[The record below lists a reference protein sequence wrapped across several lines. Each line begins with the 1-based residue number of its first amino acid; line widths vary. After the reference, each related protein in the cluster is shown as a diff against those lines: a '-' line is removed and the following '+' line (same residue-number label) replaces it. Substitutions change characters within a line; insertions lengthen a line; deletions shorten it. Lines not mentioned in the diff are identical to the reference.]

1 MQRADLVILERL
13 GERLLSAFGRLIAA
27 LPPHARG
34 ISGMSRHLGVHKATC
49 QRVVEAVTKCDQG
62 LSAFV
67 RLPGVAALRAL
78 LAACRRRAVDPARI
92 ETCEA
97 AVDRWDAEMSARS
110 VSQRGLV
117 DLISALR
124 DAPGAAAADLTER
137 RALEQR
143 RALYTAARKL
153 TGEDV
158 ETKVGIGIIE
168 PIAGGSGSAARRFR
182 VTAVVALLGVRRS
195 AFARPIAPFVIAGSH
210 DPLPLGSPQ
219 RPMRATPSFQLLH
232 EFSTAGLHAVRLAES
247 DARTLLVVDTDG
259 APGGDGSPVDVAVMF
274 SSEMTLPPNV
284 RLSAAARITQPTRT
298 LLHDVYIRSSLAT
311 RAHPTV
317 ACLALTATPGDR
329 PGGGPDQ
336 CWHERFPESVEPEP
350 LRVPQI
356 NTSGA
361 PARPGTRRPPIDQLA
376 AALAAR
382 AFADRGID
390 PDRLK
395 GWRTRVAYPVWQSE
409 YRFHL

>member
-13 GERLLSAFGRLIAA
+13 GERLLSAFGRLITA

-67 RLPGVAALRAL
+67 RLPGIAALRAL

-158 ETKVGIGIIE
+158 ETKIGIGIIE
-168 PIAGGSGSAARRFR
+168 PIAGVAAPRRFR

-195 AFARPIAPFVIAGSH
+195 AFARPIAPFVISGSH
-210 DPLPLGSPQ
+210 DPLPLGSPK
-219 RPMRATPSFQLLH
+219 RAMRATPSFQLLH

-247 DARTLLVVDTDG
+247 NARTLLVVDTDG
-259 APGGDGSPVDVAVMF
+259 APGGDGAPVDVAVMF
-274 SSEMTLPPNV
+274 SSEMTLPANV
-284 RLSAAARITQPTRT
+284 RLSAAARIVQPTRT
-298 LLHDVYIRSSLAT
+298 LIHDVYIRTALAA

-317 ACLALTATPGDR
+317 ACLALTATPGDQ
-329 PGGGPDQ
+329 PGGGPDE
-336 CWHERFPESVEPEP
+336 CWHDRFPESVKPDP
-350 LRVPQI
+350 LRIPTI
-356 NTSGA
+356 NTASA
-361 PARPGTRRPPIDQLA
+361 PPRPSARRLPIDQLA

-382 AFADRGID
+382 AFSDRGID
-390 PDRLK
+390 PARLK